1 MTLLY
6 TELAVPDNRGHHESV
21 GLSPEL
27 RVFIDLAHAAQG
39 ARDVPEMLRRICRS
53 IAGSF
58 GFERIGVSRCNPGR
72 DEIEPLAVHGVSHDL
87 LAGVPRALEEY
98 PLLERAAESGQ
109 PIFVEDVEDEVPP
122 EVARMLGIR
131 SAFVAPLV
139 TEGRCLGFIGA
150 DKGGRPFSLDKH
162 ELDLLAAI
170 AAVVAVFLEKQ
181 LMQEELA
188 RLEGLKNE
196 FIGFASHELREP
208 AALIHIIAQTLYAR
222 GDELTRE
229 QRVELRKRLFQATD
243 RLRRLVDQLLDLSR
257 LEAIGIRMTPEPVSV
272 RARIDEILPTAAG
285 ERAAEVTVAVPPDL
299 RMVVDPSGF
308 DRIVSNLIANAVRY
322 GDMPIVVS
330 AEERDQHF
338 RLRVEDRG
346 PGVPSDFVPRLFE
359 RFTRSRRA
367 GADPGGAGLGLAI
380 AQSYAHAHG
389 GELFYEDADP
399 HGARF
404 ELVLPRRT
412 NA

>member
-1 MTLLY
+1 
-6 TELAVPDNRGHHESV
+6 VPDNRGHHESV
-21 GLSPEL
+21 QPSPEL
-27 RVFIDLAHAAQG
+27 RVFVDLAHAAQG
-39 ARDVPEMLRRICRS
+39 ARDVPDMLLRICRT
-53 IAGSF
+53 IVGSF
-58 GFERIGVSRCNPGR
+58 GFERMGFARYHAERG
-72 DEIEPLAVHGVSHDL
+72 EIEPLAVHGVSDDL
-87 LAGVPRALEEY
+87 AAGAPRSLAAY

-109 PIFVEDVEDEVPP
+109 PIFVEDVGRGPDVPP
-122 EVARMLGIR
+122 QVARMLGIR
-131 SAFVAPLV
+131 AAFAAPLV

-150 DKGGRPFSLDKH
+150 DKGGKPFSLDNR

-170 AAVVAVFLEKQ
+170 AAVVAVFLDKQ

-188 RLEGLKNE
+188 RLERLKNE

-222 GDELTRE
+222 GNELSRE
-229 QRVELRKRLFQATD
+229 QLQELRKRLFQATD

-257 LEAIGIRMTPEPVSV
+257 LEAIGIRMAPEPVPV
-272 RARIDEILPTAAG
+272 RTRIEEILPTAAG
-285 ERAAEVTVAVPPDL
+285 ERAAEVTVAVPTDL

-322 GDMPIVVS
+322 GDVPIVVS

-346 PGVPSDFVPRLFE
+346 DGVPADFVPRLFE
-359 RFTRSRRA
+359 RFTRSRA
-367 GADPGGAGLGLAI
+367 GGADPGGAGLGLAI

-412 NA
+412 TA